1 MSLWIDNPVRRHV
14 LAIPDFQSFLLPTLR
29 LAADG
34 AIHSLREAYTA
45 LADHFNLTDA
55 DRKEM
60 LPSGTQAIYKNRIAW
75 ARTYLAKAMLLES
88 PKRGYFCITERG
100 KNLLAGNPSTL
111 RVNQLKAFPEFVAF
125 HGQGG
130 DTDKTDKDLVVIE
143 HGSEK
148 SSTPDEIFEMAYQE
162 LRVGLATELLSLVSN
177 NSPEFFEQLVVR
189 LLVKMGYGG
198 SIKDAGQAIGRSGD
212 EGIDGIIKE
221 DKLGLEV
228 IYIQAKRW
236 QGSVGRP
243 EIQKFVGAL
252 HGQRAKKGV
261 FITTGNF
268 TKDAQLYVATIDP
281 KVVLIDG
288 GRLVELMIDH
298 NLGVSVAEVYEIKN
312 IDSDFFLAE

>member
-1 MSLWIDNPVRRHV
+1 VAV
-14 LAIPDFQSFLLPTLR
+14 PDFQTFFLPMLE

-34 AIHSLREAYTA
+34 KIHSLQETYGV
-45 LADHFNLTDA
+45 LAQHFNLTDA

-60 LPSGTQAIYKNRIAW
+60 LPSGAQAIYKNRIAW
-75 ARTYLAKAMLLES
+75 ARTYLAKALLLES
-88 PKRGYFCITERG
+88 PKRGSFCITERG
-100 KNLLAGNPSTL
+100 KELLARNPATL
-111 RVNQLKAFPEFVAF
+111 RVNHLKAFPEFVAF

-130 DTDKTDKDLVVIE
+130 EAGKIAEDSASLSNGE
-143 HGSEK
+143 EK
-148 SSTPDEIFEMAYQE
+148 ASTPDEIFEMAYQE
-162 LRVGLATELLSLVSN
+162 LRAGLATELLSLVSN
-177 NSPEFFEQLVVR
+177 NSPEFFEQLVVK

-198 SIKDAGQAIGRSGD
+198 SIKDAGEAIGRIGD

-221 DKLGLEV
+221 DKLGLDV

-261 FITTGNF
+261 FITTGSF

-288 GRLVELMIDH
+288 RRLVELMIDYE
-298 NLGVSVAEVYEIKN
+298 LGVSVADVYEIKR
-312 IDSDFFLAE
+312 IDSDFFIED

>member
-1 MSLWIDNPVRRHV
+1 MAV
-14 LAIPDFQSFLLPTLR
+14 PDFQSFFLPMLHF
-29 LAADG
+29 AADG
-34 AIHSLREAYTA
+34 AVHTLQEAYDA
-45 LADHFNLTDA
+45 MAEHFQLSEA

-60 LPSGTQAIYKNRIAW
+60 LPSRSQAIYKNRVAW
-75 ARTYLAKAMLLES
+75 ARTYLGKALLLES
-88 PKRGYFCITERG
+88 PKRGAFCITERG
-100 KNLLAGNPSTL
+100 KKLLAGNPSTL
-111 RVNQLKAFPEFVAF
+111 RVSHLKAFPEFVAF
-125 HGQGG
+125 HSQGKETTESTGDESQTDVG
-130 DTDKTDKDLVVIE
+130 DTVD
-143 HGSEK
+143 GK
-148 SSTPDEIFEMAYQE
+148 SSTPDELFEMAYQE
-162 LRVGLATELLSLVSN
+162 LRAGLASDLLSLVSN

-221 DKLGLEV
+221 DKLGLDV

-261 FITTGNF
+261 FITTGSF
-268 TKDAQLYVATIDP
+268 TKDAQLYVAMIDP

-288 GRLVELMIDH
+288 SRLVDLMID
-298 NLGVSVAEVYEIKN
+298 NNMGVSIADTYEIKK
-312 IDSDFFLAE
+312 IDSDFFIEG